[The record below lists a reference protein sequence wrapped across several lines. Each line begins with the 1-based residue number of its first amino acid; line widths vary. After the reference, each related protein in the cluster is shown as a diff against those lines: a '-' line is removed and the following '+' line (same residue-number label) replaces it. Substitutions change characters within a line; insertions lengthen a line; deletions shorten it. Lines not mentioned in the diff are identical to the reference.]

1 MRPNRIFRKEFFIT
15 LFIKQNK
22 WHRYSVLVHTL
33 MVVYYAVKAKQYKM
47 ITAGLLHDIGKPVL
61 AYQGENDRLTGQ
73 YSFTNHEEIGYQ
85 MIKKVPFIS
94 DYTKNLVRYHFLIR
108 GMDIAQRKGY
118 EGRYRRMKRIYD
130 SLDES
135 FVEDL
140 KLFLKFDDLAK
151 V

>member
-1 MRPNRIFRKEFFIT
+1 MRSNRIFRKEFFIT

-33 MVVYYAVKAKQYKM
+33 MVVYHAIKAKQYKM

-61 AYQGENDRLTGQ
+61 AYQGANDRLTGQ
-73 YSFTNHEEIGYQ
+73 YSFTNHEEVGYQ
-85 MIKKVPFIS
+85 MIKNVPFIS

-118 EGRYRRMKRIYD
+118 DGRYRRMKRIYD

-140 KLFLKFDDLAK
+140 KLFLEFDDLAK

>member
-1 MRPNRIFRKEFFIT
+1 MKANRIFRKEFFIT

-33 MVVYYAVKAKQYKM
+33 MLVYHAVKAKKYKM
-47 ITAGLLHDIGKPVL
+47 ITAGFLHDIGKPIL

-73 YSFTNHEEIGYQ
+73 YSFTNHEEISYQ
-85 MIKKVPFIS
+85 LIKKLPFIS
-94 DYTKNLVRYHFLIR
+94 DYTKKLVRYHFLIR
-108 GMDIAQRKGY
+108 GMEISKRKGY
-118 EGRYRRMKRIYD
+118 EGRYRRMKRIYE
-130 SLDES
+130 SLDEN

-140 KLFLKFDDLAK
+140 KLFMKFDDLAK

>member
-1 MRPNRIFRKEFFIT
+1 MKANRIFRKAFFIT

-33 MVVYYAVKAKQYKM
+33 MLVYHAIRAKEYKM
-47 ITAGLLHDIGKPVL
+47 ITAGFLHDIGKPIL

-73 YSFTNHEEIGYQ
+73 YSFTNHEEISYQ
-85 MIKKVPFIS
+85 LIKKLPFIS
-94 DYTKNLVRYHFLIR
+94 DYTKKLVRYHFLIR
-108 GMDIAQRKGY
+108 GMEISKRKGY
-118 EGRYRRMKRIYD
+118 EGRYRRMKRIYE
-130 SLDES
+130 SLDKD

-140 KLFLKFDDLAK
+140 KLFMKFDDLAK